1 MKLTTAKIKKLAIEI
16 AVILGL
22 VIGVITIATQGL
34 SAKLPSL
41 F

>member
-1 MKLTTAKIKKLAIEI
+1 MKLTTSKIKKLAIEI

-22 VIGVITIATQGL
+22 VIGVIIVATQGL
-34 SAKLPSL
+34 SAKFPSL